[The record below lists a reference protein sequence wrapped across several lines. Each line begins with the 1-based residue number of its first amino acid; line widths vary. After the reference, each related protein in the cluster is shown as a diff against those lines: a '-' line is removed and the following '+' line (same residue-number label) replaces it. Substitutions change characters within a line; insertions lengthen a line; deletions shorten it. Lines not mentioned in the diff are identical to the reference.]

1 LIKRPKNK
9 KYVVFDIESTGL
21 LSWYGDRITCICA
34 KDSDGN
40 RLSMVDKNENS
51 LIKSYLEWIKK
62 RSPNNYF
69 IITKN
74 GKQFDIPFIL
84 ARLAL
89 QKKPGFKEGLFIL
102 DYEHLD
108 LHEITSK
115 QISLQVMAELLNCT
129 FKSGVGENAIKLW
142 NEKRY
147 DELKAYCMQDV
158 ETTEEV
164 YLKWLSLHN
173 GSIDEPEIWESEE
186 IFHRL

>member
-1 LIKRPKNK
+1 MIKRPKNK

-40 RLSMVDKNENS
+40 RFSMVDENENS

-89 QKKPGFKEGLFIL
+89 QKEPGFKEGLFIL

-115 QISLQVMAELLNCT
+115 RVSLNDMAKLLGCIP
-129 FKSGVGENAIKLW
+129 KSGTGLNAIKLW
-142 NEKRY
+142 NDGRY
-147 DELKAYCMQDV
+147 DALKNYCAQDV
-158 ETTEEV
+158 NTTEEV
-164 YLKWLSLHN
+164 YLKWRSLQ
-173 GSIDEPEIWESEE
+173 
-186 IFHRL
+186 